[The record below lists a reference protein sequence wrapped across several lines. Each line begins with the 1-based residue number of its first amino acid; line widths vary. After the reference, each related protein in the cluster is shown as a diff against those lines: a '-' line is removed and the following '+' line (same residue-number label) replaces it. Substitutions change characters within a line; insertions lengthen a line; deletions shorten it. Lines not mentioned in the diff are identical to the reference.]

1 MNYTEQQAEW
11 ITQQI
16 LQELATSKKTAA
28 PAAAPVAL
36 NIPVGVSNRHVHLC
50 REDMDILFGYGS
62 TLTRSKALKQPGQ
75 YAAEEMVTL
84 RGPKG
89 ELNKVRVLGPLRNA
103 TQVEISVA
111 DGFALGTKAPVRMSG
126 DLLDSPGIEII
137 GPKGRVVKHNGRSSS
152 REQEIAEISRTLKG
166 IARELNVPVIALSQ
180 LNRAAETREDKKPI
194 MADLRESGSIEQDAD
209 VVMLMSRFYDKETK
223 TEDRN
228 RIIVNVAKQRNGPV
242 GEVEL
247 VWLPQ
252 YTKFENAETEQV

>member
-1 MNYTEQQAEW
+1 MVFNNISFNT
-11 ITQQI
+11 TF
-16 LQELATSKKTAA
+16 
-28 PAAAPVAL
+28 L
-36 NIPVGVSNRHVHLC
+36 NLG
-50 REDMDILFGYGS
+50 EM
-62 TLTRSKALKQPGQ
+62 RSKCRKFKLEKDIQLVIVDYLQ
-75 YAAEEMVTL
+75 LMT
-84 RGPKG
+84 
-89 ELNKVRVLGPLRNA
+89 
-103 TQVEISVA
+103 T
-111 DGFALGTKAPVRMSG
+111 
-126 DLLDSPGIEII
+126 
-137 GPKGRVVKHNGRSSS
+137 NGRASS